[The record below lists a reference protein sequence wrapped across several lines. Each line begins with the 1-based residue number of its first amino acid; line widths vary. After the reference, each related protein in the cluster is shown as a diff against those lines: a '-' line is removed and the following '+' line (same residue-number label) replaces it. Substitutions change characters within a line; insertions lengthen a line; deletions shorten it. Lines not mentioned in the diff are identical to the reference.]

1 MISDKRNSFTLKYE
15 NFKEVRSGIE
25 AYLQELKLPQN
36 EIMNGILMLEEI
48 FLRFN
53 RVQKDFQ
60 AEIKIKKR
68 FGNVILLLQSEGMPY
83 NPLEELDEWDKDDEN
98 YYNKIILKAHK
109 LQLAYSRKNLTNIV
123 SISVHTSKNMQI
135 KYTLCAMVL
144 GILTGIIFKEFMS
157 AEAINFFEKNI
168 IISIRTMFLNALN
181 MMIAPVVFFSIIA
194 GLTSMVNASD
204 IGRIGGKLILTYMF
218 TTLLATVFG
227 ITLSLILFR
236 GGLPQMGVVD
246 AAAAGAAVRISVID
260 MIVGIIPENLISPIV
275 KRDMLQII
283 FLAFLFGMTINIL
296 GEKARRLS
304 DISEVLNTFNLKIIS
319 MLAKFVPL
327 IAFLSMASLIFKL
340 GVELFI
346 F

>member
-1 MISDKRNSFTLKYE
+1 
-15 NFKEVRSGIE
+15 
-25 AYLQELKLPQN
+25 
-36 EIMNGILMLEEI
+36 MNGLLMIEEI
-48 FLRFN
+48 FLRFR

-68 FGNVILLLQSEGMPY
+68 FGNVLIVMQSEGAPY
-83 NPLEELDEWDKDDEN
+83 DPLESLNEWDDNEEN
-98 YYNKIILKAHK
+98 YYNTIILKAHK
-109 LQLAYSRKNLTNIV
+109 LRLAYSRKNLTNIV
-123 SISVHTSKNMQI
+123 SIAVHTSKNMQI

-144 GILTGIIFKEFMS
+144 GILTGIIFKEFMP
-157 AEAINFFEKNI
+157 AEAVNFFEKNI
-168 IISIRTMFLNALN
+168 IFSIRTMFLDALN

-204 IGRIGGKLILTYMF
+204 IGRIGGKLILIYMF
-218 TTLLATVFG
+218 TTLLATIFG
-227 ITLSLILFR
+227 MSLSLFLFR
-236 GGLPQMGVVD
+236 GGLPQMGVID

-260 MIVGIIPENLISPIV
+260 MIVGIVPENLINPIV

-283 FLAFLFGMTINIL
+283 FMAFLFGITINIL

-327 IAFLSMASLIFKL
+327 IALRFCQWPH
-340 GVELFI
+340 
-346 F
+346 